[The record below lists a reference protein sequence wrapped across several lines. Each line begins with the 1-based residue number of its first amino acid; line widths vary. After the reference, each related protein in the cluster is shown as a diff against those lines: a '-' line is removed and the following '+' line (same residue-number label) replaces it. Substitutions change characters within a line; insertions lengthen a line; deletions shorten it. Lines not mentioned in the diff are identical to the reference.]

1 VNPLNVKFQDIEPS
15 PLWYMYVCV
24 SISLCPYR
32 YILNTCVDPPHGDKV
47 TDLTFQ
53 PSWKK
58 HGSEPGQDLVVYMAV
73 TTSLDG
79 QFKSWVLVDGGRREE
94 EGEGRKGKQV
104 GPSWACRSV
113 GYYHNLP
120 CLGAAFSQDGSLL
133 ALNFKKV
140 CTASACCVLLWVSCG
155 C

>member
-1 VNPLNVKFQDIEPS
+1 
-15 PLWYMYVCV
+15 MCA
-24 SISLCPYR
+24 SISLFSYR
-32 YILNTCVDPPHGDKV
+32 YILNTCVDPPHSHKV
-47 TDLTFQ
+47 TGLTFQ
-53 PSWKK
+53 PSWKRR
-58 HGSEPGQDLVVYMAV
+58 GSGSGQDHVVYMAV

-79 QFKSWVLVDGGRREE
+79 QFKSWVLVDGRRREE
-94 EGEGRKGKQV
+94 EGERKKGKQM

-140 CTASACCVLLWVSCG
+140 CNASVHVHVVVCYTGSHLVVNCSM
-155 C
+155 

>member
-1 VNPLNVKFQDIEPS
+1 MKTLSPS
-15 PLWYMYVCV
+15 PLLYVCV
-24 SISLCPYR
+24 SISLCSYR
-32 YILNTCVDPPHGDKV
+32 YILNTCVDPPHEDKV

-53 PSWKK
+53 PSWKR
-58 HGSEPGQDLVVYMAV
+58 HGSEPGQDLVVYMAI

-79 QFKSWVLVDGGRREE
+79 QFKNWVLVDGGRREE
-94 EGEGRKGKQV
+94 EEGEGRKGKEV

-140 CTASACCVLLWVSCG
+140 CTASTCCVLQWVSCS